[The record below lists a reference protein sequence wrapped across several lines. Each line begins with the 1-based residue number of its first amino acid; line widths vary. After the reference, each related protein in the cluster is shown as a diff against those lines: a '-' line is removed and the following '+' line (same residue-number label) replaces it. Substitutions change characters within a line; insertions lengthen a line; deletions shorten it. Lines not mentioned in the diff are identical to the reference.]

1 MKQSKKIGVLITN
14 LGTPDSPTKKD
25 LKKYLK
31 EFLSDKRVVNP
42 TFPRWIWLIIL
53 NVIIL
58 NIRPKKS
65 AKAYKEVWGKFG
77 TGSPL
82 LDISIKQKELIQ
94 AKLGENYQV
103 ELGMR
108 YGNPSIKNALNNLE
122 GCEKIIVLPLYP
134 QYSGSTTGSTFDE
147 VSDVLRKFKVIPE
160 IKFIDNY
167 VEHPLYIKALAE
179 SVKEK
184 FNQNTNDD
192 FLLVSYHGIPQRYAD
207 EGDIY
212 PKHCEKTTELL
223 VQELGLKDSQYKMSY
238 QSIFGR
244 EKWLTPY
251 TEATLK
257 DLAKNGVKNIKVIC
271 PGFSAD
277 CLETIEEI
285 DMENREYFMEAG
297 GEKYEY
303 IPALNYNEKHI
314 NCLVNIL
321 TLK

>member
-82 LDISIKQKELIQ
+82 LDISLKQKELIQ

-167 VEHPLYIKALAE
+167 VENPSYIKALAE

-212 PKHCEKTTELL
+212 PKHCEKTTKLL

-303 IPALNYNEKHI
+303 IPALNYNEEHI
-314 NCLVNIL
+314 NCLVDVLIN
-321 TLK
+321 K